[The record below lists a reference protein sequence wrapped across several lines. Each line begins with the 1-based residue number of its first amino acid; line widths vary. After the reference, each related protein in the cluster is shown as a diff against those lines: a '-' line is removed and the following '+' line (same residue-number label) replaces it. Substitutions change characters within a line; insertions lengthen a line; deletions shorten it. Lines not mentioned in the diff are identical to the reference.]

1 MASSLLE
8 DSFALIFGIN
18 TMVALV
24 IQSLLT
30 LIVVSETGGLNLNTF
45 EQFAVY
51 SFYFIVIGTLYL
63 IAVIMQYVFSRSK
76 STKTYE
82 IRAIE

>member
-45 EQFAVY
+45 EQFAIY
-51 SFYFIVIGTLYL
+51 AFYFIVIGTLYF

-82 IRAIE
+82 IHSIE

>member
-45 EQFAVY
+45 EQFAIY
-51 SFYFIVIGTLYL
+51 AFYFIVIGTLYF
-63 IAVIMQYVFSRSK
+63 IAVIMQYVFSRSM

-82 IRAIE
+82 IHAIE